1 MDRNE
6 LTRLIYSDEGP
17 KLDFK
22 RQSWNL
28 DANEGKGEFI
38 KDILAMTNAF
48 GDNGYLIVGVVG
60 DERER
65 PLESIEN
72 QGLSE
77 ERLQQIIKE
86 YVEPPIEFVYEEIT
100 FYGKVIGVITIPP
113 SQAKPH
119 WAKKQIGSLRDHTF
133 YIRRGSITDL
143 AGLSDLERM
152 FREKPLPSKLRYGGW
167 NVQLLWNRKEHI
179 RLVPCLFLQK
189 WEKEQTTVMSTD
201 EVLAKIEARTGK
213 HLRPQGAG
221 NLMAS
226 FNQKATRRDLAPLF
240 EQVDDKMWRL
250 PEKYVDLVKEY
261 CRACEFL

>member
-6 LTRLIYSDEGP
+6 LTRLIYSDEGS

-48 GDNGYLIVGVVG
+48 GDNGYLIVGVG

-65 PLESIEN
+65 PLETVEN

-86 YVEPPIEFVYEEIT
+86 YVEPAIEFVYEEIT
-100 FYGKVIGVITIPP
+100 LHSKLIGVITIAP
-113 SQAKPH
+113 SEAKPH
-119 WAKKQIGSLRDHTF
+119 WAKKQIGSLRDRRF
-133 YIRRGSITDL
+133 YIRRGSITDS

-152 FREKPLPSKLRYGGW
+152 FREKPLPSKPRHGGW

-189 WEKEQTTVMSTD
+189 WQEEQTNIMSTD
-201 EVLAKIEARTGK
+201 EVRAKIEARTEK

-226 FNQKATRRDLAPLF
+226 FNQKATRRGLALLF
-240 EQVDDKMWRL
+240 EQVDDKTWRL
-250 PEKYVDLVKEY
+250 PKKYMELVKEY
-261 CRACEFL
+261 CRAYEFL